1 MNGEVKYII
10 DTDKKVIVLLVESEG
25 DLIAISSLLPI
36 MVSVAINFDR
46 YKHSSNMSDMAHSI
60 PSIVR
65 SAISFAGTVLR
76 TKVDMSKLADLSSSI
91 LLVED
96 LLNNNKQIIVETS
109 DGWKIGVRKV

>member
-1 MNGEVKYII
+1 MNGLKYII

-25 DLIAISSLLPI
+25 DLIAISSMLTI

-46 YKHSSNMSDMAHSI
+46 YNSSNMSDIAHSI

-109 DGWKIGVRKV
+109 DGWKIAVRKV